1 MGVGQGLWP
10 ECTCCRFLNKNRTF
24 FFNSQVFLRYIP
36 KWSESFVSNGPVTAL
51 MTFSVFTGYM
61 QDRLLPGFTAVYDW
75 HSRSGALLYSL
86 SYRVSERFTFQF
98 GVNSF
103 FGRFQKR
110 EAALVPIGVAGNG
123 GGGQGAHKSW
133 TEQGLSLVR
142 DRDELFFRA
151 RYSF

>member
-1 MGVGQGLWP
+1 MTTGVG
-10 ECTCCRFLNKNRTF
+10 
-24 FFNSQVFLRYIP
+24 LRH
-36 KWSESFVSNGPVTAL
+36 
-51 MTFSVFTGYM
+51 
-61 QDRLLPGFTAVYDW
+61 QDL
-75 HSRSGALLYSL
+75 
-86 SYRVSERFTFQF
+86 VSERFTFQF

-123 GGGQGAHKSW
+123 GGGRGAHKSW